1 MMTVIIL
8 LVAGQKHLLV
18 VVCFDFAA
26 ATDEDNYLFIQ
37 KVFITMKCLMLHIY
51 HFYIIMV
58 SKGMTMIVLFFFFL
72 RTKIDRCKS

>member
-26 ATDEDNYLFIQ
+26 ADEDNYLFIQ

>member
-26 ATDEDNYLFIQ
+26 ATTDEDNYLFIQ
-37 KVFITMKCLMLHIY
+37 KVFITMKCLILHIY
-51 HFYIIMV
+51 HFYIIHNN
-58 SKGMTMIVLFFFFL
+58 K
-72 RTKIDRCKS
+72 